1 MIKLNRSGY
10 KSGVNNTFPLFS
22 FKPEKIIDETAFISK
37 QDVIELYNQ
46 LKAYE

>member
-10 KSGVNNTFPLFS
+10 KSGVNNTFLFS
-22 FKPEKIIDETAFISK
+22 FKPEKIIDEKAFISK